1 MTVNDSDSPARVGDI
16 KLIQQ
21 ASAGSG
27 EAFDALFGPL
37 IEGAYRLALVLL
49 RDLAEA
55 EDAVQEAALRAWRKL
70 PQLREATQ
78 IQAWFFAIVANQCR
92 TIRRGRWWLTVR
104 LPTPPER
111 AVRMEEGAIRGVD
124 MAGAFRRLS
133 PEDRL
138 ALHLFFYVDLPL
150 TEAATA
156 MGVSV
161 PAARSRIYRALKRL
175 RPELKLH
182 EEAL

>member
-1 MTVNDSDSPARVGDI
+1 MNDLDSPAKSGDLE
-16 KLIQQ
+16 LIRQ
-21 ASAGSG
+21 ATAGSG

-37 IEGAYRLALVLL
+37 IDEAYRLALVML
-49 RDLAEA
+49 RDPAEA

-70 PQLREATQ
+70 PQLRDTTQ

-92 TIRRGRWWLTVR
+92 TVRRGRWWFTVR
-104 LPTPPER
+104 LPTLPGRVVP
-111 AVRMEEGAIRGVD
+111 MEEGAIRGVD
-124 MAGAFRRLS
+124 IAQAFRRLS

-150 TEAATA
+150 NEAAAA

-175 RPELKLH
+175 RPELELH

>member
-1 MTVNDSDSPARVGDI
+1 MNDVDSSAQIGDL
-16 KLIQQ
+16 KLIRQ
-21 ASAGSG
+21 ATAGSG

-37 IEGAYRLALVLL
+37 IEGAYRLALVML
-49 RDLAEA
+49 RDPAEA

-78 IQAWFFAIVANQCR
+78 VQAWFFAIVANQCR
-92 TIRRGRWWLTVR
+92 TVRRGRWWLTVR
-104 LPTPPER
+104 LPTLPER
-111 AVRMEEGAIRGVD
+111 VVRMEEAAIRGVD
-124 MAGAFRRLS
+124 MAEAFRRLS

-138 ALHLFFYVDLPL
+138 ALYLFFYVDLPL
-150 TEAATA
+150 TEAAPV
-156 MGVSV
+156 MGISV

-175 RPELKLH
+175 RPELELH